1 MTPKR
6 RYHHGKSPAAIWGSL
21 LAALGFVVAAIGFMG
36 PLNWV
41 VIGIGAVIVLLALI
55 VGGTL
60 RAAGY
65 GQ

>member
-1 MTPKR
+1 MTAKR
-6 RYHHGKSPAAIWGSL
+6 KYHHGKSPAAIWGSL
-21 LAALGFVVAAIGFMG
+21 LAAVGFVVAALGFMG

-41 VIGIGAVIVLLALI
+41 VIGIGAAIVLVALI

-60 RAAGY
+60 RAAGF